1 MRAIAFSQGGYNPRE
16 PVFYP
21 YGEGDEVKIVRQSG
35 GGRYDTRTP
44 KFALTPTVKRRYVLI
59 WLAVGALGLG
69 LIALPGFA
77 QTRPSEQSAPEV
89 STGDG
94 DLFSRVIANQKRVDA
109 ELNVYERVERVEIR
123 KTGSDPNP
131 SEVKVWRVFPAGTG
145 MSKIP
150 LTAEAKPASAESY
163 RAALEKLQTT
173 LIWAAET
180 GPAQREAYA
189 KAERRKKERDDL
201 IDSTR
206 KAFVFTTIGEEMRG
220 NRTLV
225 KYKMSRNPAFKPA
238 TRNEML
244 FSKVRGTLWIDKET
258 SELAK
263 IEGEVTEDITLALFL
278 AKVYR
283 GSYFMQ
289 ERYEMAPGVWLPTYQ
304 QYDFDGRKFVVPFS
318 IHERAFYTQY
328 RRVGP
333 PSEAVEAVRG
343 ELNKLGENRADP

>member
-1 MRAIAFSQGGYNPRE
+1 
-16 PVFYP
+16 
-21 YGEGDEVKIVRQSG
+21 
-35 GGRYDTRTP
+35 
-44 KFALTPTVKRRYVLI
+44 
-59 WLAVGALGLG
+59 
-69 LIALPGFA
+69 
-77 QTRPSEQSAPEV
+77 
-89 STGDG
+89 
-94 DLFSRVIANQKRVDA
+94 
-109 ELNVYERVERVEIR
+109 
-123 KTGSDPNP
+123 
-131 SEVKVWRVFPAGTG
+131 

-173 LIWAAET
+173 LIWAAES

-189 KAERRKKERDDL
+189 KVEHRKKERNEL

-206 KAFVFTTIGEEMRG
+206 KAFVFTEIGEELRG
-220 NRTLV
+220 DRVLV
-225 KYKMSRNPAFKPA
+225 RYEMTRNPAFKPA

-244 FSKVRGTLWIDKET
+244 FTRIRGMLWIDKET

-263 IEGEVTEDITLALFL
+263 IEGHVTEDITLALFL

-289 ERYEMAPGVWLPTYQ
+289 EWYEMTPGVWLPSYQ

-318 IHERAFYTQY
+318 IHERTFYTHY

-333 PSEAVEAVRG
+333 PKEAVEVVRG
-343 ELNKLGENRADP
+343 ELSKLGENQADP

>member
-1 MRAIAFSQGGYNPRE
+1 
-16 PVFYP
+16 
-21 YGEGDEVKIVRQSG
+21 VKIVRQRRG
-35 GGRYDTRTP
+35 VTRGAGTSNHVLICT
-44 KFALTPTVKRRYVLI
+44 FKRRYVLLWPAVVALSL
-59 WLAVGALGLG
+59 WLTGL
-69 LIALPGFA
+69 PSCA
-77 QTRPSEQSAPEV
+77 QTTSAEQPATEASAAN
-89 STGDG
+89 G

-109 ELNVYERVERVEIR
+109 ELNVYERVERLEIR

-145 MSKIP
+145 TSKIP
-150 LTAEAKPASAESY
+150 LTAEAKPTSAESY

-189 KAERRKKERDDL
+189 KVERRKKERNDL

-206 KAFVFTTIGEEMRG
+206 KAFVFTKIGEEMRG
-220 NRTLV
+220 NRVLV
-225 KYKMSRNPAFKPA
+225 KYEMAANPSFKPA

-263 IEGEVTEDITLALFL
+263 VEGQVTEDITLALFL

-289 ERYEMAPGVWLPTYQ
+289 ERYEFAPGVWLPTYQ

-318 IHERAFYTQY
+318 IHERSFYTQY

-333 PSEAVEAVRG
+333 PSEAVEVVRS
-343 ELNKLGENRADP
+343 ELNKLGENRSDP